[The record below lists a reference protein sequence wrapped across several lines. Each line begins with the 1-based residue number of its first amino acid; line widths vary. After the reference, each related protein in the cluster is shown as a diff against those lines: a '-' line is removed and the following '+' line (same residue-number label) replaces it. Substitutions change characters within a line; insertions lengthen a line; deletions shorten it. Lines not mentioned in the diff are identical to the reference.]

1 MPFFLFFD
9 TPTMHIKSIVYQ
21 QHCYDFLKNLIP
33 WQDSNPGL
41 LFLRQMRCR
50 LPPIESLIP
59 EKMIKSL
66 ACSSSQMSLSTDVM
80 RAVRL
85 KSTLAVAGE
94 VAISGPLQEF
104 HGEVHHNLK

>member
-1 MPFFLFFD
+1 
-9 TPTMHIKSIVYQ
+9 
-21 QHCYDFLKNLIP
+21 
-33 WQDSNPGL
+33 
-41 LFLRQMRCR
+41 
-50 LPPIESLIP
+50 
-59 EKMIKSL
+59 MIKSL